1 MDTTEH
7 TLTAAPLQDVTVI
20 EAAQGVAGPF
30 CGRMLAAFGANVI
43 KVEPPEGD
51 RTRRAD
57 PRLPSVEDAEAS
69 ALYLYLNMGKRG
81 VALDRRSADG
91 AAAFSRLLEGADVL
105 IGDERAVDS
114 PLPDGMIRASLSPFG
129 STGPYARWRS
139 SPLVSLALGGFLY
152 LSGDEDREPL
162 MIPGYQSECLA
173 GLHAY
178 SGVLMALC
186 DRDRTGAGRAVEVS
200 EIETLAALHQFT
212 TVMHTY
218 GGLVRRRHGARWE
231 NQGGYGRYPI
241 TVLPCKDGYVSY
253 AVSTEGQWELLFPMI
268 GRPELLDEPRFAT
281 FVERRE
287 RADEIDAI
295 LIDWMKD
302 KTRHEIF
309 QLAAGSWSEP
319 AAPLL
324 ELDEVLADPQL
335 AHRGFFAEIDH
346 PDAGT
351 LTYPTAPF
359 KMSLTP
365 PTFKRAPK
373 LGEHTGEI
381 TAPSTA
387 VGRAQA
393 SSPAP
398 NVIPANAG
406 IQSAHPQPGDVPA
419 SIAPSTPAPNVIP
432 SNAGIQSACPE
443 PGAGS
448 STIPPTAPPCETT
461 SGNQTPLS
469 LDTLDSGVR
478 RNDGQTLGILSDVR
492 ILDLTRV
499 WAGPLATRI
508 LADFG
513 AEVIKISDP
522 RAPLDRVN
530 GTNNKLNRNKSSV
543 ALRLDHDEGRRM
555 FLELVAVSDV
565 VVENFRPRV
574 MRNFEL
580 TYERLREVRP
590 DVIMC
595 SMPGFGTTGDYADYP
610 AFGPSVEAMTG
621 LPSMMGYEGGPPR
634 TSSLAY
640 PDPIAGLNAVAAMM
654 TALRH
659 RRRTGQGQFIDV
671 ALTEGPICQIGERI
685 VAHSRTGERPPRAGN
700 SHPDHA
706 PYGVYPAAGDD
717 EWIAVCVTS
726 DAEWR
731 ALCELMDAPALASD
745 PGCRAAPG
753 RVARRAELDAIVAE
767 WSRVRD
773 AGTAASAL
781 QARGVAAGR
790 VANNRQLLD
799 DAHLNARG
807 FFAEIAEPDV
817 GVKKYP
823 GQPIRMDG
831 APPAMP
837 PAMPQWKPSARLGE
851 HSRQVMTELLG
862 MTPQRANC
870 LERAET
876 VGAFTEDD

>member
-1 MDTTEH
+1 M
-7 TLTAAPLQDVTVI
+7 TAAPLQDVTVI

-30 CGRMLAAFGANVI
+30 CGRMLAAFGADVI

-51 RTRRAD
+51 RTRRPD
-57 PRLPSVEDAEAS
+57 RVSGPRLPDVSDPEAS

-81 VALDRRSADG
+81 VALDRRSAEG
-91 AAAFSRLLEGADVL
+91 AAAFNRLLEGADVL
-105 IGDERAVDS
+105 IDDERAVDS

-268 GRPELLDEPRFAT
+268 GRPELLEEPRFAT

-335 AHRGFFAEIDH
+335 AHRHFFAEIDH

-359 KMSLTP
+359 HMSQTP
-365 PTFKRAPK
+365 PTFARAPR

-381 TAPSTA
+381 TAPSTSVA
-387 VGRAQA
+387 RAQA
-393 SSPAP
+393 SSLAP
-398 NVIPANAG
+398 NVIPATAG
-406 IQSAHPQPGDVPA
+406 IQSAHPQPGVVPA
-419 SIAPSTPAPNVIP
+419 SASPSTPAPNVIP
-432 SNAGIQSACPE
+432 ATAGIQGAYQQ
-443 PGAGS
+443 PGADS

-469 LDTLDSGVR
+469 LDSLDSGVR

-543 ALRLDHDEGRRM
+543 ALRLDHEEGRRM

-671 ALTEGPICQIGERI
+671 ALTEGPICQIGERV
-685 VAHSRTGERPPRAGN
+685 VAHSRTGERPARAGN

-731 ALCELMDAPALASD
+731 ALCELMDAPALASEPAYSASKD
-745 PGCRAAPG
+745 
-753 RVARRAELDAIVAE
+753 RVARRAELDATVAE
-767 WSRVRD
+767 WCRVRD
-773 AGTAASAL
+773 AEAAASAL

-790 VANNRQLLD
+790 VANNRQLLED
-799 DAHLNARG
+799 THLNARG

-837 PAMPQWKPSARLGE
+837 PAMPRWKPSARLGE

-862 MTPQRANC
+862 MTPQRADR

-876 VGAFTEDD
+876 VGAFHEED